1 VNATITSY
9 TVDQAF
15 SALDALKAIKPKHDT
30 ISSFRD
36 GFVFCPDAQ
45 VSAAYQ
51 AAAKRLFEVANY
63 FYATSTGFKSLNDC
77 LDAQGHGYRP
87 TFNEEGGRDRETVF
101 LAEVYDLVA
110 EARGLPLRA
119 YRPQQAKP
127 EPKPALTLQSLKAN
141 LKHLRDEARR
151 DAKSIDARFFRSSG
165 TEVRFGGDADVD
177 YCFVGEWNGT
187 LKQLKSLAED
197 CQSRGGKIVSL
208 SGHWKCGDNLEDIFD
223 PTDCEWEVNLTPDE
237 ILAIGKRSAS

>member
-1 VNATITSY
+1 MNDTTISY
-9 TVDQAF
+9 NVDQAF
-15 SALDALKAIKPKHDT
+15 AALEAYKSAKDKYRHFGHERLVSESLVDAAN
-30 ISSFRD
+30 
-36 GFVFCPDAQ
+36 
-45 VSAAYQ
+45 
-51 AAAKRLFEVANY
+51 RLYEITNY
-63 FYATSTGFKSLNDC
+63 FFATLTGFKTLNDC

-87 TFNEEGGRDRETVF
+87 TFREDGGKDRETVF

-110 EARGLPLRA
+110 EARGLALRA
-119 YRPQQAKP
+119 YRPQRAKQP
-127 EPKPALTLQSLKAN
+127 VLTLQSLKAK

-151 DAKSIDARFFRSSG
+151 DTKSIDARFFRSSG

-177 YCFVGEWNGT
+177 YCFVGEWDGT

-197 CQSRGGKIVSL
+197 CRSRGGKIVSL

-237 ILAIGKRSAS
+237 ILAIGKKS

>member
-1 VNATITSY
+1 VNATATIY

-15 SALDALKAIKPKHDT
+15 AALEAYKSAKDKYCQFGHECL
-30 ISSFRD
+30 
-36 GFVFCPDAQ
+36 
-45 VSAAYQ
+45 VSESLVDSAN
-51 AAAKRLFEVANY
+51 RLYEITNY
-63 FYATSTGFKSLNDC
+63 FFAKLTGFKTLHEC
-77 LDAQGHGYRP
+77 LEAQSHSYRP
-87 TFNEEGGRDRETVF
+87 TFREEGGKDRETVF
-101 LAEVYDLVA
+101 LAEVYDYVA
-110 EARGLPLRA
+110 ECRGLALRA

-127 EPKPALTLQSLKAN
+127 EPKPALTLQSLKAK

-151 DAKSIDARFFRSSG
+151 DANSIDARFFRSSG

-177 YCFVGEWNGT
+177 YCFVGEWDGT

-197 CQSRGGKIVSL
+197 CRSRGGKIVSL

-237 ILAIGKRSAS
+237 ILNIGKKS